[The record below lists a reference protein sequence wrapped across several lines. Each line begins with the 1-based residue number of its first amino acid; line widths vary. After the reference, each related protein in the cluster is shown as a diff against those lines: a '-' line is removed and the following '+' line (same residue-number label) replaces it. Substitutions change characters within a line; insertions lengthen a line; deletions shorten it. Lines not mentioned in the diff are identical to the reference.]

1 MARKSKK
8 IASDFNELVEK
19 VKQTEQLLKEFE
31 KEELN
36 LVENIRTQI
45 NQIAE
50 SGSLFCGIVLTQEDI
65 VNIVKVA
72 LESKEQIKIPFQ
84 LYYND

>member
-8 IASDFNELVEK
+8 IISDFNQLIEK
-19 VKQTEQLLKEFE
+19 VKQTEQLLKESE
-31 KEELN
+31 KEELD

-45 NQIAE
+45 NQISE
-50 SGSLFCGIVLTQEDI
+50 SNNLFCGIILTIEDI
-65 VNIVKVA
+65 TNIIKVA
-72 LESKEQIKIPFQ
+72 IESKDQIKIPFQ